1 LIAHAGL
8 PAKLISPYGMV
19 LQKPGQYSVM
29 RNADDTPRD
38 PYRLGSL
45 RKGLE
50 VLDCFARQE
59 TWSLAELAAELGQS
73 KPTVFRILHTIA
85 EFGYLQKDAATGR
98 YSLAMRFHTLG
109 SSAVRHEQLR
119 WQALPPLQ
127 DLARETGETVHVGI
141 LYDGEAIC
149 VQAVDGTRLVRMHAF
164 VGKRTPAHASALGK
178 VLLAHVPDADLDA
191 LVRRGLARFTPR
203 TITEPAALR
212 EALHQIRAN
221 GWALDDE
228 EMEVGLRCLGAPI
241 TDHSGRPCACVAV
254 SAPAARMDAQR
265 IANLTPLLKSTAAR
279 ISRMLGSPSGAIRAA

>member
-1 LIAHAGL
+1 
-8 PAKLISPYGMV
+8 
-19 LQKPGQYSVM
+19 M

-59 TWSLAELAAELGQS
+59 TWSLAELAAELGQT
-73 KPTVFRILHTIA
+73 KPTVFRILHTIE
-85 EFGYLQKDAATGR
+85 EFGYLQKDPETGR

-127 DLARETGETVHVGI
+127 DLARDTGETVHVGI

-149 VQAVDGTRLVRMHAF
+149 VQAVDGTR
-164 VGKRTPAHASALGK
+164 TPAHASALGK
-178 VLLAHVPDADLDA
+178 VLLAHVPDADFDA
-191 LVRRGLARFTPR
+191 FVSHGLARFTPH
-203 TITEPAALR
+203 TITDPADLR
-212 EALHQIRAN
+212 AALHQIRAN

-228 EMEVGLRCLGAPI
+228 EMELGLRCLGAPI

-254 SAPAARMDAQR
+254 SAPAARMEPAR
-265 IANLTPLLKSTAAR
+265 IAALIPQVKGAAAR

>member
-1 LIAHAGL
+1 LSATVFRHTIRHYTNKARHYV
-8 PAKLISPYGMV
+8 I
-19 LQKPGQYSVM
+19 
-29 RNADDTPRD
+29 RNADDLPPD

-50 VLDCFARQE
+50 LMDCFARKE
-59 TWSLAELAAELGQS
+59 TWSLAELAVELGQT
-73 KPTVFRILHTIA
+73 KPTVFRILHTIE
-85 EFGYLQKDAATGR
+85 EFGYLHKDLVTGR

-109 SSAVRHEQLR
+109 SAAVRHEQLR

-178 VLLAHVPDADLDA
+178 VLLAHVPDAELDA
-191 LVRRGLARFTPR
+191 FVSRGLARFTPR
-203 TITEPAALR
+203 TITDPTALR
-212 EALHQIRAN
+212 AALHQVRAQ

-228 EMEVGLRCLGAPI
+228 EMEIGLRCLGAPI

-254 SAPAARMDAQR
+254 SAPAARMDPER
-265 IANLTPLLKSTAAR
+265 IALLTPQVKTIAAR
-279 ISRMLGSPSGAIRAA
+279 ISRMLGSPSMHGQTNNAA